1 MLKQEKEACKG
12 RLLGLPDRRRA
23 LHMIIYHSFS
33 PPTSVKTQNGRLQ
46 LVEFWTFIY
55 RLDYT
60 MCFVSAALSLILLP
74 VIPGYIV
81 ILPWI
86 CIILYAGWLNSA
98 AQHSAYYLVE
108 RVRAEWDEGWRTQI
122 LRGFAKPDIVILQ
135 PSAPLQL
142 GSDCSGN
149 SVRCII
155 VHCPLQ
161 LLQLLLIHSVLAAM
175 YSSNC
180 SNCH

>member
-1 MLKQEKEACKG
+1 MQRETPGITRQEQSSTHDYLP
-12 RLLGLPDRRRA
+12 LLFTTYCREDTKWA
-23 LHMIIYHSFS
+23 
-33 PPTSVKTQNGRLQ
+33 
-46 LVEFWTFIY
+46 
-55 RLDYT
+55 
-60 MCFVSAALSLILLP
+60 MCFISAALSLILLP
-74 VIPGYIV
+74 VIPGYIA
-81 ILPWI
+81 ILSQI
-86 CIILYAGWLNSA
+86 CITLYARWLNSA
-98 AQHSAYYLVE
+98 ALHSAYYLVE
-108 RVRAEWDEGWRTQI
+108 RVRAKWDEGWRTQI

-161 LLQLLLIHSVLAAM
+161 LLQLLLIQSVLAAM